1 MRLVLVLLLVLDS
14 GGLPYER
21 DDEDE
26 DHRVMAAGRE
36 SP

>member
-1 MRLVLVLLLVLDS
+1 MSEMRLVLHS
-14 GGLPYER
+14 GGLHYEH

-36 SP
+36 SS